1 MRGKHA
7 CNTVA
12 GVAEGRA
19 VKRLALSHLALF
31 APLLAASLA
40 LPGCY
45 AGSTDRDTSQVDN
58 GDDVF
63 INGTCRLDAH
73 CGPGF
78 SCELGVCVEGCVED
92 NQCDDGLVCADHGR
106 CLDPDAPE
114 TDPLI
119 AALAAPIEIVPET
132 SIGLVPGTGKAYV
145 TIVNP
150 GIDALEM
157 RLESNASA
165 LGYDDA
171 AFEVGPGETMEIE
184 IDVDEDALD
193 DNAHQLPISFITET
207 GTVDHLIVLAPQS
220 TGHYIGQLLFKDGA
234 AMVGDSQGTSS
245 LGLNLEFLDDGT
257 VAGETF
263 SDESFLFPRNLTVEG
278 SWNDE
283 GQVSITLRDIVPSE
297 LPTADV
303 ALDDEYGLGG
313 LPDSPFARDI
323 GRELVFHGT
332 FDEHGTSLEGD
343 FDEFLTGIF
352 DKTIVTHGTFVFH
365 QVGEMRGSSGE
376 AIDFG
381 AELPLA
387 APEWDW
393 PEDFDGGLC
402 DGLGVELGKSIEAC
416 TEACLEEGCSRLD
429 AQECAAE
436 LLEAGD
442 MLTET
447 ILLGDFSVEVDNPS
461 TSFPESWIECT
472 EGNDDF
478 PCLDPELI
486 RCSGALYRFAVTDLV
501 DQGNLTWTH
510 ARSEMLDQFDSETT
524 MDGMLGLT
532 DVVDAGLAFL
542 ENLPSEAAE
551 AELAALK
558 AAQDHYERPTMLAVA
573 PGTLRTYVKQGGG
586 VLSGT
591 REGKDITNS
600 VAVASNSMDALAL
613 QLRLLRRA
621 RPGNRDELR
630 RAASDAANW
639 MHIYGATMTD
649 QMVTFEVQDEMSE
662 TLIFVDAIDRARRV
676 YDELAPGTNPFGF
689 QPSHVPILLS
699 GEHAESGVS
708 NYELVRDASQGS
720 RTLFTESA
728 AQAKVSLDAFENN
741 LYDSQEKAAT
751 LMENYD
757 TQLIELCGVDELDPS
772 EPNLTKCGA
781 DGGRISILKDEV
793 KSAEV
798 QVDKAMVALKNN
810 VKAIDIREDAMSQKL
825 ANAEELDVDLED
837 INGELVNIVNK
848 KNEKISARNQSHA
861 MGQCGNII
869 AKATNEVVRTTAN
882 AVNNATAAMG
892 ESAPIWWSGASTGA
906 KITAEA
912 SINSTAIAVNAGLDC
927 EQALS
932 DAGHHSGL
940 SQING
945 EAETETLLKNREMDA
960 KIRASSLEDQMI
972 DHKATIETM
981 ALQNELL
988 RLDIELASLG
998 VKSTSTNLKNA
1009 WATVASLLVR
1019 KNRAQKRLTQDPKNP
1034 YLNPSFLVVRNE
1046 TGRRLG
1052 ADRETALRWTYRA
1065 GRALEFEL
1073 NRDLPVIEARL
1084 YPARS
1089 PSEVEHFAVCMDN
1102 IHNEYKIAYGSPQE
1116 HVTEIS
1122 LRRDVFGLLE
1132 PIVDPETH
1140 EEVSPGAQFAAMLDE
1155 PDHILDD
1162 GSREISLALP
1172 LLGDTAQV
1180 SELLCDDRIRSIEVK
1195 LVGDF
1200 LGDEAGIV
1208 MLTRDGS
1215 SELRRCDAE
1224 DLAKPDQ
1231 IETYSLDRR
1240 RVAIQAGVND
1250 WGTANPNGGLAGWPL
1265 AGQEW
1270 IITVPPGEIAPEN
1283 ADIDLTQVHDIV
1295 LRVTHRAGTVATN
1308 GSVNFTASC
1317 D

>member
-1 MRGKHA
+1 M
-7 CNTVA
+7 
-12 GVAEGRA
+12 
-19 VKRLALSHLALF
+19 KRLALSRLALLT
-31 APLLAASLA
+31 PLLAGSLS
-40 LPGCY
+40 LGGCY
-45 AGSTDRDTSQVDN
+45 QGTAERETAPVDN

-63 INGTCRLDAH
+63 VNASCRLDAH

-92 NQCDDGLVCADHGR
+92 SECDDGLVCAEHGR
-106 CLDPDAPE
+106 CLDPSAPE
-114 TDPLI
+114 SDPLI

-150 GIDALEM
+150 GIDPLEM

-165 LGYDDA
+165 LSYDDA

-193 DNAHQLPISFITET
+193 ENAHQLPISFITET
-207 GTVDHLIVLAPQS
+207 GTVDHLILLAPQS
-220 TGHYIGQLLFKDGA
+220 TGHYIGQILFKDGA
-234 AMVGDSQGTSS
+234 ALVGDSQGTSS
-245 LGLNLEFLDDGT
+245 LGLNLELLDDGT
-257 VAGETF
+257 VRGETF
-263 SDESFLFPRNLTVEG
+263 ADESFLFPRDLVLEG
-278 SWNDE
+278 VWNDE
-283 GQVSITLRDIVPSE
+283 GQVSITLRDVVPDE
-297 LPTADV
+297 LPTADA

-332 FDEHGTSLEGD
+332 FDEHGTSIEGD

-365 QVGEMRGSSGE
+365 QVGEMRESSGE

-381 AELPLA
+381 AQLPLA

-402 DGLGVELGKSIEAC
+402 EGLGIDWAENTPSC
-416 TEACLEEGCSRLD
+416 SEGCASGECGDVEAR
-429 AQECAAE
+429 ACAAD
-436 LLEAGD
+436 LLAEGD
-442 MLTET
+442 TLTET
-447 ILLGDFSVEVDNPS
+447 IELDTFSVEVDNPS
-461 TSFPESWIECT
+461 TAFPEAWVECT
-472 EGNDDF
+472 QGIDDGF
-478 PCLDPELI
+478 PCLDPQLI
-486 RCSGALYRFAVTDLV
+486 RCAGALYRRANTDLE
-501 DQGNLTWTH
+501 DSGILTFH
-510 ARSEMLDQFDSETT
+510 YARNDLLDQIDSETT

-532 DVVDAGLAFL
+532 DMVDAGLAFL

-551 AELAALK
+551 AELAALA
-558 AAQDHYERPTMLAVA
+558 AAQDHFERPTVLAVA
-573 PGTLRTYVKQGGG
+573 PGTLRTYVKHGGAAING
-586 VLSGT
+586 Q
-591 REGKDITNS
+591 RDGKDITNS

-621 RPGNRDELR
+621 RPGNREDLR

-689 QPSHVPILLS
+689 QPNHVPILLS

-741 LYDSQEKAAT
+741 LYDSQEKTAT

-757 TQLIELCGVDELDPS
+757 AQLIELCGVDELDPS
-772 EPNLTKCGA
+772 EPNLTDCGT
-781 DGGRISILKDEV
+781 DGGRISILVDELEAATIA
-793 KSAEV
+793 SE
-798 QVDKAMVALKNN
+798 KALATLKNN
-810 VKAIDIREDAMSQKL
+810 SRAMDIQEDAMAKVI
-825 ANAEELDVDLED
+825 ANAEDLDITLEELSD
-837 INGELVNIVNK
+837 GIVAIG
-848 KNEKISARNQSHA
+848 NEKQESIKLVQQS
-861 MGQCGNII
+861 
-869 AKATNEVVRTTAN
+869 KASNDCANVRDNAGAEALRKVINAN
-882 AVNNATAAMG
+882 HTGGSQVAQ
-892 ESAPIWWSGASTGA
+892 SAPLWWIGAGKGA
-906 KITAEA
+906 AA
-912 SINSTAIAVNAGLDC
+912 LAIAATDAVAAVEKADRDC
-927 EQALS
+927 EKIY
-932 DAGHHSGL
+932 DDFGFNDEL
-940 SQING
+940 SQLNAD
-945 EAETETLLKNREMDA
+945 AETDTYLLNREMDA
-960 KIRASSLEDQMI
+960 AIRGSSLQEKI
-972 DHKATIETM
+972 IAHEALVARM
-981 ALQNELL
+981 ALENETLQ
-988 RLDIELASLG
+988 LDVATANVR
-998 VKSTSTNLKNA
+998 VKSSVTAVKNA

-1132 PIVDPETH
+1132 PIVDPETL
-1140 EEVSPGAQFAAMLDE
+1140 ETFSPGIQFAAMLND
-1155 PDHILDD
+1155 PDHILND
-1162 GSREISLALP
+1162 GSRELSVALP
-1172 LLGDTAQV
+1172 LLGETAQV
-1180 SELLCDDRIRSIEVK
+1180 SELLCDDRIRSIEIK

-1208 MLTRDGS
+1208 MLTRDGT

-1270 IITVPPGEIAPEN
+1270 IITVPPGDIAPEN

-1308 GSVNFTASC
+1308 GSVNFTATC
-1317 D
+1317 G